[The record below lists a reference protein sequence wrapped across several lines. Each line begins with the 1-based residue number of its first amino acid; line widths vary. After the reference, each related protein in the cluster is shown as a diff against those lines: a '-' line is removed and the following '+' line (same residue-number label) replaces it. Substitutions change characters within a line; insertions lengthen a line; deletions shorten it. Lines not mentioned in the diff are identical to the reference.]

1 MPALA
6 NIPTLMSEVR
16 QSRALA
22 QPILPGAGLP
32 HERHARIAARRSFV
46 VLKQQF
52 MAAVADVSGQRADW
66 LRFQVRQAQE
76 PVDLWL
82 LRGLVFDALGREG
95 EVTQRT
101 QTELSRVLDS
111 VFPDAG
117 ELLPYGVR
125 P

>member
-1 MPALA
+1 MNAFPQLSPAHARTAPAPL
-6 NIPTLMSEVR
+6 
-16 QSRALA
+16 
-22 QPILPGAGLP
+22 QPVLPGPGMP

-46 VLKQQF
+46 ALKRQF
-52 MAAVADVSGQRADW
+52 MLAVAEVDGTRADW

-95 EVTQRT
+95 EATDRTQR
-101 QTELSRVLDS
+101 ELNRVLDS